1 MKEDSKEASS
11 EDQLNKSNPIEPSR
25 DFSEENPQKISPE
38 PTKTKEIKGNSKDS
52 NLKKEDTAKSAEA
65 PKRSFFKK
73 SKDKDEKSK
82 KVPHNVERIESWH
95 DKHYKLLFLIPIFLL
110 VFCSI
115 YIVIFYHNTGDLMR
129 KDITLTGGTS
139 ITLYENNVSSATLA
153 NALSGKL
160 PNLDV
165 TSIYDFGTN
174 MQKAVVLDTTGNWST
189 AQKELQDYLGYNLT
203 EGKNVDVEFT
213 GSTLG
218 NSFYNQ
224 ILIAILI
231 AFVFMSIVIFIL
243 FRTFVPSMAV
253 ILSAFADIF
262 MALVTV
268 DIFGI
273 KVSTAGIVAFLMLIG
288 YSVDTDILL
297 TTRMLRRTEGT
308 LDQRL
313 FSAFKTGMTMTLTS
327 IFSIGFALIIVE
339 SFSTVLAQIFEI
351 IVIGL
356 FFDLLNTWITNVAIL
371 KLYVEHKAK
380 KGEVAR

>member
-1 MKEDSKEASS
+1 MEEDSKEASS
-11 EDQLNKSNPIEPSR
+11 EDQLNKSNSIEPSR

-38 PTKTKEIKGNSKDS
+38 PTKTKEIKENPKDS
-52 NLKKEDTAKSAEA
+52 NLKKEDTAKSAET
-65 PKRSFFKK
+65 PKRSFFKR
-73 SKDKDEKSK
+73 SKDKEEKIK
-82 KVPHNVERIESWH
+82 KTHHNEERIESWH
-95 DKHYKLLFLIPIFLL
+95 DKHYKLLFLIPILLL
-110 VFCSI
+110 VFCSV

-139 ITLYENNVSSATLA
+139 ITLYESNVSSATLA

-174 MQKAVVLDTTGNWST
+174 TQKAVVLDTTGNWST

-308 LDQRL
+308 LDQRI